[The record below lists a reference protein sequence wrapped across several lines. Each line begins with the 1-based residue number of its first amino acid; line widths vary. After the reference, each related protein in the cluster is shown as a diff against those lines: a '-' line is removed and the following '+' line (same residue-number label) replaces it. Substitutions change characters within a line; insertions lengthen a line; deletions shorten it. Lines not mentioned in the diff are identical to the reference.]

1 MLAFSLGER
10 PAFDTKGRPL
20 EAMERV
26 MTSATRFP
34 KRRQFLVGAAAI
46 TGLAALGGHPF
57 AGPAR
62 AEAARGALEPT
73 ETMRG
78 GSNNYIPNAPLVDNL
93 GKGLVVSGTVRRAD
107 TGAAASGV
115 RIQIWA
121 ATERGGEREPSNRG
135 SVLTGADGRYRL
147 EIGPIVPNFGQ
158 PHIHMAYDDG
168 AYETLFLRPVL
179 DSRDQP
185 TLEINIVLAPASP
198 AASES

>member
-1 MLAFSLGER
+1 
-10 PAFDTKGRPL
+10 
-20 EAMERV
+20 

-34 KRRQFLVGAAAI
+34 RRRQFLAGAVAI
-46 TGLAALGGHPF
+46 TGLAVLGRHSF
-57 AGPAR
+57 TSPAR
-62 AEAARGALEPT
+62 AQAARGALAPT

-78 GSNNYIPNAPLVDNL
+78 GRNNYIPNAPVVDNL
-93 GKGLVVSGTVRRAD
+93 GQGLVVSGTVRRAD
-107 TGAAASGV
+107 TGEAASGV
-115 RIQIWA
+115 RLQIWA

-168 AYETLFLRPVL
+168 AFETLFLRPVL

-185 TLEINIVLAPASP
+185 TLEIDIALAPAIP